1 MGFKASIDATTMKK
15 CVLIPH
21 DRYMYYKSLAKEQT
35 EPVSTTIATDVVPV
49 DEAINERPIEA
60 TDSKLKPEIILAQLP
75 RRNKSKAKALL
86 QYLQSHKTLDWNQRG
101 ELEIN
106 KTPVPYSHIT
116 DIIHDALNNTKYKP
130 VGCDEFYSHL
140 GCVPKSLIT
149 NPARK
154 PLVGGAPLPPPGVPE
169 NAPKQFDD
177 WKSLWQSH

>member
-1 MGFKASIDATTMKK
+1 MGFKATIDAAIMKK

-35 EPVSTTIATDVVPV
+35 EPAPSTADVAPV
-49 DEAINERPIEA
+49 DETIDERPIEA
-60 TDSKLKPEIILAQLP
+60 IDSKLKPEIIIAQLP

-86 QYLQSHKTLDWNQRG
+86 QYLQSHKALDWNQRG

-106 KTPVPYSHIT
+106 KTRVPYSHIT

-140 GCVPKSLIT
+140 GCIPKSLIT

-154 PLVGGAPLPPPGVPE
+154 TLLGGASLPPPGIPE
-169 NAPKQFDD
+169 STPKQFDD